1 MGRPIHKED
10 AMGNEFTGFED
21 NTPALTLEP
30 DLGES
35 KAEVAAEPEAEAV
48 KKEMEQTVLSP
59 EEQQMVDSFAK
70 KIDIENTNQILQY
83 GAGTQKKMAD
93 FSDAALENVRTQD
106 LGEVGELITQVVGEL
121 RDFDAAEEEKGFLGF
136 FKKQGSKI
144 ENMKNRYA
152 KAEVN
157 VQKITTSLQD
167 HQMRLMKDSAVLE
180 KMYAQNL
187 NYYKELTMYILAGKQ
202 KLQEVREGKLKDLE
216 AKAAASG
223 LPEEAQE
230 AKDLDS
236 KCNRFEKKLH
246 DLELTRTISLQTAP
260 QIRLVQNN
268 DTLMVEKIQTTIVN
282 TIPLWKSQMVLALGI
297 AHSTEAAQAQRQVT
311 DLTNELLKKNA
322 EALHLASTETARES
336 ERGIVDIE
344 TLKQTNQELI
354 ATLDDVMNIQKE
366 GRAKRAQAEL
376 EMRKMEEDL
385 KNKLLEIQH

>member
-1 MGRPIHKED
+1 
-10 AMGNEFTGFED
+10 MGNEFTGFED
-21 NTPALTLEP
+21 NTPTLTLEP

-216 AKAAASG
+216 AKAAVSG
-223 LPEEAQE
+223 LPEDAQE